1 MKTALLA
8 SAILALGGLLAWLL
22 WSWEPTRTPAGAGAG
37 GGASQGLA
45 VSAGQGQRPMAL
57 APVPTGG
64 DFTLSSWEGRVDT
77 RDLRGSM
84 VLIYFGYTW
93 CPDVCPTNLAFIAN
107 ALKMLSPQELEEV
120 QVLFV
125 GVDPDR
131 DTPERL
137 KEYAGYFH
145 PRVLGV
151 TGTPE
156 ELAAVAGLYGA
167 AYRRADGAG
176 SAMGYMVDH
185 SACTYVLNPAGHLV
199 RTLDHA
205 TPPAEIVAAIRT
217 ARDRS

>member
-1 MKTALLA
+1 MKTPLLA

-22 WSWEPTRTPAGAGAG
+22 WAWEPSTPAGAGVG
-37 GGASQGLA
+37 QTLT
-45 VSAGQGQRPMAL
+45 VSAGPGQQPMAL

-64 DFTLSSWEGRVDT
+64 DFTLSSWQGRVDT
-77 RDLRGSM
+77 RDLRGSV

-107 ALKMLSPQELEEV
+107 ALKMLSPQDLEEV
-120 QVLFV
+120 LVLFV
-125 GVDPDR
+125 GVDPER

-185 SACTYVLNPAGHLV
+185 SAYTYVLNPAGRLV

-205 TPPAEIVAAIRT
+205 TAPAEILAAIR
-217 ARDRS
+217 AAKVGS